1 MLRSIASVVTAVS
14 NGLDTACR
22 WLLCTCG
29 IAMAVVTAS
38 QVFFRYVLN
47 NSLFWSEELGRVLL
61 IQLTFFGAA
70 VALKAHAHI
79 GLDFMVRNL
88 TENGRR
94 NAALLVQVLSSIFF
108 FVMMWY
114 GFQFAMFLRFQTT
127 ATLGISR
134 MIPFLAIPISGT
146 IMLIHSLS
154 CFFEIL
160 EFKPHPDSLS
170 QTVHSGCAI
179 SPEEENE

>member
-1 MLRSIASVVTAVS
+1 MLRTIASVVMAVS

-29 IAMAVVTAS
+29 MAMAIVTAA

-79 GLDFMVRNL
+79 GLDFMIRNL
-88 TENGRR
+88 SEKGRKYP
-94 NAALLVQVLSSIFF
+94 ALLVQLLSSVFF

-114 GFQFAMFLRFQTT
+114 GFQFALFLKLQST

-134 MIPFLAIPISGT
+134 MIPFLAIPVSGA

-160 EFKPHPDSLS
+160 ELTPQPDSFS
-170 QTVHSGCAI
+170 ETVHTGCTM
-179 SPEEENE
+179 SHDEEI

>member
-1 MLRSIASVVTAVS
+1 MFRSVASLIMSIS
-14 NGLDTACR
+14 NCLDTACR
-22 WLLCTCG
+22 WLICACAL
-29 IAMAVVTAS
+29 AMAAVTAS

-79 GLDFMVRNL
+79 GLDFLVRNMS
-88 TENGRR
+88 EKGRKY
-94 NAALLVQVLSSIFF
+94 AALLVQILSSIFF
-108 FVMMWY
+108 AVMMWY
-114 GFQFAMFLRFQTT
+114 GFQFAMFLKLQST

-134 MIPFLAIPISGT
+134 MIPFLAVPVSGA
-146 IMLIHSLS
+146 IMLIHSVS

-160 EFKPHPDSLS
+160 EFTPHHDALCE
-170 QTVHSGCAI
+170 TIHNGCNTADHK
-179 SPEEENE
+179 EQ

>member
-1 MLRSIASVVTAVS
+1 MFRSIPSVVTTVS
-14 NGLDTACR
+14 NGLDIACR

-61 IQLTFFGAA
+61 VQLTFFGAA

-88 TENGRR
+88 SETGRK
-94 NAALLVQVLSSIFF
+94 NTALLVQILSSIFF

-134 MIPFLAIPISGT
+134 MIPFLAIPVSGA

-160 EFKPHPDSLS
+160 EFTPQPDSLS
-170 QTVHSGCAI
+170 QTVHTGC
-179 SPEEENE
+179 SMPHKEGSE

>member
-1 MLRSIASVVTAVS
+1 MLRSIASVVTTVS
-14 NGLDTACR
+14 NGLDTVCR

-38 QVFFRYVLN
+38 QVFFRYILN

-88 TENGRR
+88 TEKERK

-134 MIPFLAIPISGT
+134 MIPFLAIPISGA
-146 IMLIHSLS
+146 IMLIHSMS

-160 EFKPHPDSLS
+160 EFKQHSDSLS
-170 QTVHSGCAI
+170 QTVHTGCTI
-179 SPEEENE
+179 SPKEENE

>member
-1 MLRSIASVVTAVS
+1 MLRSIASVVMAVS
-14 NGLDTACR
+14 NSLDIACR

-79 GLDFMVRNL
+79 GLDFLVRNL
-88 TENGRR
+88 SEKGRK
-94 NAALLVQVLSSIFF
+94 NAALLVQILSSVFF

-114 GFQFAMFLRFQTT
+114 GFQFAMFLKLQST

-134 MIPFLAIPISGT
+134 MIPFLAIPISGA

-160 EFKPHPDSLS
+160 EFTPQPDRLS
-170 QTVHSGCAI
+170 KKVHTGCAM
-179 SPEEENE
+179 SHDEENE